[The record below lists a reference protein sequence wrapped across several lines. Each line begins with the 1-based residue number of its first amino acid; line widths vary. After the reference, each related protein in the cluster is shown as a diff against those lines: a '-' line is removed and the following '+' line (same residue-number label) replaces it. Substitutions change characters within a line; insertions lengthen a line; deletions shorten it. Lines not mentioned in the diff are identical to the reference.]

1 MYELFGY
8 PRKENK
14 KIKKEAITLYDL
26 KFENADQYDE
36 KKSKKRIKRK
46 I

>member
-14 KIKKEAITLYDL
+14 KIKKEAIILYDL
-26 KFENADQYDE
+26 KFENTDQYDE